1 MPSNPYRPHPNSDD
15 YLLRP
20 FRAGR
25 VYCNAT
31 QAKAWARFPRPFGP
45 KSPSQGPSGRNRLQ
59 SPTGSQAIILSA
71 LRAPCAGWLTAGSK
85 SSTKCGSTEP
95 LTTLSSITAINF
107 NTALGSFSSTTPNPS
122 FFPLKTDRK
131 SFGACGTDKG
141 RARYRCLRSLGDDWP
156 LL

>member
-1 MPSNPYRPHPNSDD
+1 MF
-15 YLLRP
+15 LM
-20 FRAGR
+20 RAGR

-95 LTTLSSITAINF
+95 LTTLSSITTINF
-107 NTALGSFSSTTPNPS
+107 NTALGSFSSTSPNPS

-131 SFGACGTDKG
+131 SFGASLRYLMHFLPITLVAAC
-141 RARYRCLRSLGDDWP
+141 RAVSFCSKIYR
-156 LL
+156 